1 MRLKFSAALEL
12 KGRLLFRASFTSGR
26 SKILKQKSS
35 KFAAIIKLTAM
46 SVLEQLQ
53 ERSGNTCELCGST
66 ENLMVYEVPP
76 VSTGG
81 VDGSLLGCTT
91 CIDQIENP
99 DNVDS
104 NHWRCLNDSMW
115 SEHDAVKVVAWRML
129 NRLKPE
135 GWPQDLLDMM
145 YLDDETLEWAKATGE
160 GEEESEKII
169 HRDVNGNILEN
180 GDSVVLVKDLKV
192 KGSSMVA
199 KQGTA
204 VRRIS
209 LDHENAEYIEGK
221 VDGQQIV
228 IITKYVKKI

>member
-1 MRLKFSAALEL
+1 MLSLPSNWNIMGLLED
-12 KGRLLFRASFTSGR
+12 
-26 SKILKQKSS
+26 
-35 KFAAIIKLTAM
+35 
-46 SVLEQLQ
+46 LQ
-53 ERSGNTCELCGST
+53 NRSGSACELCGAT
-66 ENLMVYEVPP
+66 ENLQVYEVPP
-76 VSTGG
+76 ISTGG
-81 VDGSLLGCTT
+81 LDGSLLGCST
-91 CIDQIENP
+91 CIGQIENP
-99 DNVDS
+99 DTTDS

-129 NRLKPE
+129 NRLKSE

-145 YLDDETLEWAKATGE
+145 YLEDETLEWAKATGE

-209 LDHENAEYIEGK
+209 LDYENAEYIEGK

-228 IITKYVKKI
+228 IITKYVKKL